1 MTPAYFQRLNM
12 TYDEALSNIAF
23 NVKLRRYPKAVKQY
37 TMAIRMDK
45 TSFVLF
51 SNRSGAY
58 CGCGKYEEALA
69 DAERQGTLH
78 YCDTPPPLPPAARPP

>member
-1 MTPAYFQRLNM
+1 
-12 TYDEALSNIAF
+12 LSS
-23 NVKLRRYPKAVKQY
+23 RRYHKAVKQY

-45 TSFVLF
+45 TSCVLF

-69 DAERQGTLH
+69 DAERQGTYALSTSLLVARRQTLH
-78 YCDTPPPLPPAARPP
+78 ICSHWG

>member
-1 MTPAYFQRLNM
+1 VKISAMSA
-12 TYDEALSNIAF
+12 EAKQKGNEAF
-23 NVKLRRYPKAVKQY
+23 SAGDYPKAVKQY

-45 TSFVLF
+45 TSCVLL

-69 DAERQGTLH
+69 DAERQGTLQ
-78 YCDTPPPLPPAARPP
+78 YFDTPPNSAVARPP